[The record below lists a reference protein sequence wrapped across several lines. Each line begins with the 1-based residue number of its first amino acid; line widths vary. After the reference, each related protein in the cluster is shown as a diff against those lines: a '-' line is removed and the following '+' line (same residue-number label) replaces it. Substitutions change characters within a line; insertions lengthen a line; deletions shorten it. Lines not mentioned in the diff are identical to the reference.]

1 MLVVG
6 FPLLS
11 PACMR
16 GRRCACPCVCAY
28 NLTGFS
34 DGSQFREFREIQ
46 DELAKIV
53 GAKFQFVGVVQTLG
67 PAIAN
72 ATFSLFREI

>member
-1 MLVVG
+1 MHARTSVCV
-6 FPLLS
+6 S
-11 PACMR
+11 
-16 GRRCACPCVCAY
+16 VCAY
-28 NLTGFS
+28 NLTGPS

-53 GAKFQFVGVVQTLG
+53 GAKFQFEGVVQTLG